1 MGCVDRYYMD
11 AKLRHK
17 KFSNRQIYIGGKY
30 QEIFAVLFFI
40 LLFTSFLQAEETNR
54 KFAIGMPP
62 AFENIGNQISIKY
75 FFKNFGLQTNFH
87 YNNNTNEN
95 EFFTSTKKEYN
106 TEIRILKKL
115 QSKKNIYTYTGF
127 GYLYGKEKEKDIS
140 KSDSYESFTN
150 TISHQTSIYLG
161 VEYFFKEIKNLGF
174 SAEIGYAIKNKKIG
188 TDTGSTSKEKNSF
201 FFSSLWG
208 LHYYLK

>member
-1 MGCVDRYYMD
+1 MNTRL
-11 AKLRHK
+11 KLK
-17 KFSNRQIYIGGKY
+17 KLFKY
-30 QEIFAVLFFI
+30 QKILTALFFI
-40 LLFTSFLQAEETNR
+40 ILLPSFLQAKEAKRT
-54 KFAIGMPP
+54 FAIGMLP

-127 GYLYGKEKEKDIS
+127 GYLYGKEKEKDMS
-140 KSDSYESFTN
+140 KSDSSESFTN
-150 TISHQTSIYLG
+150 TISHQTEFYLG

-174 SAEIGYAIKNKKIG
+174 SAEIGYAFKNKKTV